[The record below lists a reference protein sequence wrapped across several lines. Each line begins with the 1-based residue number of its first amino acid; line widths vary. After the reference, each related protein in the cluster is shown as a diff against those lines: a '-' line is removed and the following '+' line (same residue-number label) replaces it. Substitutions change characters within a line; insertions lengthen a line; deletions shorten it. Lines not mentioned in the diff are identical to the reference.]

1 MTPLGIYIH
10 IPFCLSKCA
19 YCDFYSRG
27 GSKNEYSEYTD
38 ALCAHISEAQMRA
51 SDYEVDTIY
60 FGGGTPTAIG
70 EKNLLR
76 ILNTVMRSFKVSE
89 DCEVTCEANPNSVT
103 YPMLKRLRRGGF
115 NRISFGMQS
124 ADRAELRVL
133 GRTHTF
139 DDVKKAVEGA
149 RRAKFNNISLDLMYG
164 LPSQSVASFLDS
176 LDAAI
181 ALEVEHISCYSLKIE
196 EGTPLAERPETLFL
210 PSDDEQADM
219 YLAAVT
225 RLSDEGYVQYEI
237 SNFAKEDFLS
247 RHNMKYWT
255 LGEYWGFGPSAHSL
269 VGKKRFS
276 YVSDTAR
283 YIAAMQCGDEVI
295 EKLETINETARC
307 GEYLMLG
314 LRTAAGIAGDILEK
328 KYLTYFDEI
337 EKVLLSYHK
346 TGHAAFDGLTWK
358 LTPEGF
364 LISNRIIGD
373 VLDALEVSRHLVR
386 PLGGYVRKEERKD
399 KSCAQ

>member
-19 YCDFYSRG
+19 YCDFYSRCG
-27 GSKNEYSEYTD
+27 TKGEYDEYTN
-38 ALCAHISEAQMRA
+38 AVITHISEAQMRS

-70 EKNLLR
+70 EKNLIK
-76 ILNTVMRSFKVSE
+76 ILSAVYRSFKVA
-89 DCEVTCEANPNSVT
+89 DGCEITCEANPNSVT
-103 YPMLKRLRRGGF
+103 PRGLRRLSRAGF

-124 ADRAELRVL
+124 ADSAELRVL

-139 DDVKKAVEGA
+139 EDVRTAVEAA
-149 RRAKFNNISLDLMYG
+149 RRAKFRNISLDLMYG
-164 LPSQSVASFLDS
+164 LPSQTAATFLDS
-176 LDAAI
+176 LDSAI
-181 ALEVEHISCYSLKIE
+181 ALGVEHISCYSLKLE

-210 PSDDEQADM
+210 PSDDDQADM

-225 RLSDEGYVQYEI
+225 RLRDEGYIQYEI
-237 SNFAKEDFLS
+237 SNFAKEGYAS
-247 RHNMKYWT
+247 RHNRKYWS

-269 VGKKRFS
+269 VGRKRFS
-276 YVSDTAR
+276 YIRDTSR
-283 YIAAMQCGDEVI
+283 YIAAMKSHDEVI
-295 EKLETINETARC
+295 EKIETINTSERC

-314 LRTAAGIAGDILEK
+314 LRTTDGISAEVLEK

-337 EKVLLSYHK
+337 EKVLLRYHK
-346 TGHAAFDGLTWK
+346 SGHTEFDGHIWR

-373 VLDALEVSRHLVR
+373 VLDALELSEHLVR
-386 PLGGYVRKEERKD
+386 PLNGYIRKG
-399 KSCAQ
+399 